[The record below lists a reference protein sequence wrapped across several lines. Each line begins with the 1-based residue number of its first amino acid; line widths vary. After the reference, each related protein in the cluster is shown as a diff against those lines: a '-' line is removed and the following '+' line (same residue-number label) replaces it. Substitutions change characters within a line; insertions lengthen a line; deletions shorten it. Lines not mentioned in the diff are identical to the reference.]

1 MGNVKKFY
9 MEYIHDRVTE
19 LDSDINYL
27 QCSLAAVEDLLD
39 MSEDLLEYEQ
49 HEELLE
55 KYDSITEDIK
65 ALQIERERITNMS
78 MDEFKLGMGVWY

>member
-39 MSEDLLEYEQ
+39 MSEQ
-49 HEELLE
+49 NEELLE

-65 ALQIERERITNMS
+65 ALQIERERVTNIS
-78 MDEFKLGMGVWY
+78 INEFKLGMGVWY

>member
-1 MGNVKKFY
+1 MANVKKFY
-9 MEYIHDRVTE
+9 MEYVHDRVTE
-19 LDSDINYL
+19 LDKDINYL

-39 MSEDLLEYEQ
+39 MGEDFIGWEQ
-49 HEELLE
+49 HEELMD

-78 MDEFKLGMGVWY
+78 MDEFKLGMGV

>member
-9 MEYIHDRVTE
+9 IEYIHDRVTE
-19 LDSDINYL
+19 LDNDINYL

-39 MSEDLLEYEQ
+39 MSEQ
-49 HEELLE
+49 NEELLE

-65 ALQIERERITNMS
+65 ALQIERERVTNIS
-78 MDEFKLGMGVWY
+78 INEFKLGMGVWY

>member
-9 MEYIHDRVTE
+9 IEYIHDRVTE
-19 LDSDINYL
+19 LDNDINYL

-39 MSEDLLEYEQ
+39 MSEQ
-49 HEELLE
+49 NEELLE

-65 ALQIERERITNMS
+65 ALQIERERVTNIS
-78 MDEFKLGMGVWY
+78 MAEFKLGMGV